1 MSLEGIE
8 VPMKQTGPNF
18 AEQRLVQRK
27 KTAWV
32 WRLLEETG
40 IKRRFLAR
48 HLGVSY
54 GYLNQVQYG
63 QAPISRPMRQ
73 RISEFLGV
81 DEAKLFEDL
90 DQYMNKED

>member
-1 MSLEGIE
+1 
-8 VPMKQTGPNF
+8 MKQTGANF
-18 AEQRLVQRK
+18 AEQRLIQRK
-27 KTAWV
+27 KTAQV

-63 QAPISRPMRQ
+63 QAPISGPMRK
-73 RISEFLGV
+73 RIAEFLGV
-81 DEAKLFEDL
+81 EEKRLFEDL
-90 DQYMNKED
+90 DQFMSNKESENGI